1 MKVGDYVTRKKYN
14 HDIIFKITKIV
25 DGMAYLSGEM
35 YRLAADASL
44 DDLVLANKKDINE
57 EIEINLVQNNN
68 LIKGKIL
75 HIDGDK
81 TYLRKCM
88 DFYKENLTPVIGC
101 YLQEDKMKD
110 NITLLLKK
118 HCPDILIITGH
129 DSFSFKRADDE
140 NDGTR
145 TLIILSMLLSKLDYI
160 NQIKMP

>member
-118 HCPDILIITGH
+118 HCPDILVMIRLVLKEPMMKTMV
-129 DSFSFKRADDE
+129 
-140 NDGTR
+140 TR